1 MKQFKTLS
9 LSLIALLSSLASF
22 SQNLPVIQ
30 PAGLQAPQGINIDG
44 KPNEWGGNFQAFNR
58 ATSVFYTMAND
69 DKNLYMVIKCEEQ
82 PTIAKILSGGITL
95 ALKSAANKEA
105 QAVKIVYPLIS
116 YTDKYTISIPLREDA
131 DVEKMAITLN
141 KELPKVAKQINVSGI
156 SEIKEPS
163 VSIYNDW
170 DIKAVSAVDT
180 KRAYTIEWQVPLK
193 YLRHLI
199 SADGSFDYNII
210 VNGVVNPP
218 GTIVVG
224 GGRIG
229 GAPPKLNEAA
239 AFDMFNPTD
248 FKGSYTLMKK

>member
-1 MKQFKTLS
+1 M
-9 LSLIALLSSLASF
+9 LIALLSGFVSY
-22 SQNLPVIQ
+22 SQNLPLIQ
-30 PAGLQAPQGINIDG
+30 PAGLHAPEGIIIDG
-44 KPNEWGGNFQAFNR
+44 KPNEWGGSFQAFNR

-69 DKNLYMVIKCEEQ
+69 DKNLYMVIKCDEQ

-95 ALKSAANKEA
+95 AFKSAADKNVN
-105 QAVKIVYPLIS
+105 AVKVVYPLIS

-131 DVEKMAITLN
+131 NVEEMAVKLN
-141 KELPKVAKQINVSGI
+141 KELPKVAKQINISGI

-163 VSIYNDW
+163 ISIYNDW

-180 KRAYTIEWQVPLK
+180 RRGYTIEWQVPLK
-193 YLRHLI
+193 HFRHLI
-199 SADGSFDYNII
+199 SPDGSFDYNII

-229 GAPPKLNEAA
+229 GEAPKLNEAA

-248 FKGSYTLMKK
+248 FKGSYKLAVK